1 MKSKPKIKIKKINHV
16 GISIN
21 DRTKSLNLYKDLLGL
36 EIIPSMIDQEN
47 IIWTKTIDGTMVHLV
62 EPNTENGIILP
73 DFHVAFEVE
82 NFEETLEVLK
92 ESDWKIIIG
101 PGERMDGQKFVYI
114 LDDDNNMLEFT
125 TNNYIKH
132 VDRITDEL
140 GFSKNKDIKK

>member
-1 MKSKPKIKIKKINHV
+1 MCIRDRHYYDATCPLVSKIH
-16 GISIN
+16 
-21 DRTKSLNLYKDLLGL
+21 R
-36 EIIPSMIDQEN
+36 
-47 IIWTKTIDGTMVHLV
+47 
-62 EPNTENGIILP
+62 
-73 DFHVAFEVE
+73 EVE

-92 ESDWKIIIG
+92 ESDWKIVIG

-140 GFSKNKDIKK
+140 GYSKNKDIKK